1 MSPRLSRI
9 SVLEQVPLF
18 EGGDVRRTLGDL
30 VRLGRISRKQLLLH
44 IFCQTWCDQNR
55 RADVEQVFN
64 NKSNHPDREGH
75 EQHHNQKTCEASGKD
90 NIQKSI
96 CKCMETEQ

>member
-30 VRLGRISRKQLLLH
+30 VRLGRGL
-44 IFCQTWCDQNR
+44 
-55 RADVEQVFN
+55 E
-64 NKSNHPDREGH
+64 E
-75 EQHHNQKTCEASGKD
+75 SGYHRLWLA
-90 NIQKSI
+90 
-96 CKCMETEQ
+96 